1 MGELLCMLIPSSA
14 AVPEDHS
21 QPAAAS
27 SSLRA
32 AVPSQKV
39 AFHPSL
45 PLTDC
50 PKETIRLLAALP
62 GSRSSTALLTDS
74 LAPRSPADRWAVER
88 P

>member
-1 MGELLCMLIPSSA
+1 MLIPSSAA

-50 PKETIRLLAALP
+50 PKKTIRLLAALP
-62 GSRSSTALLTDS
+62 GSRSSTALPTDS